1 MKLFISLA
9 LLSFL
14 YVGCGNKNAS
24 KPTGEPVTLAVN
36 YSEGDSKKFR
46 AQMDLEMEM
55 KVGSQAIPVEST
67 SIFDYTMNVDKDL
80 ENGGHLMSFK
90 YDRIQSKSGGVME
103 MKYDSNVEGSEESLL
118 GMQLAPL
125 VEPVI
130 SMKITKN
137 GNTSITGGTEQL
149 PEALKLQVEEA
160 MKSLSSASGFPEG
173 PVDNGDSWQD
183 RLTQQQGGVTVI
195 VDTTYTLLDMS
206 DGVATIEVKGK
217 MKGAMEGTVEG
228 RTKIDIASGW
238 LIEANSKTEAK
249 SDNKSGGVNMKVEM
263 NMSAKDA

>member
-1 MKLFISLA
+1 
-9 LLSFL
+9 
-14 YVGCGNKNAS
+14 
-24 KPTGEPVTLAVN
+24 
-36 YSEGDSKKFR
+36 
-46 AQMDLEMEM
+46 
-55 KVGSQAIPVEST
+55 
-67 SIFDYTMNVDKDL
+67 
-80 ENGGHLMSFK
+80 MSFK

-173 PVDNGDSWQD
+173 PVDNGDSWED
-183 RLTQQQGGVTVI
+183 TLTQQQGGVTVI
-195 VDTTYTLLDMS
+195 VDTSFGCKKRLMALIMVRFANLETCLL
-206 DGVATIEVKGK
+206 GVSLVRNTIEQYV
-217 MKGAMEGTVEG
+217 TLSV
-228 RTKIDIASGW
+228 
-238 LIEANSKTEAK
+238 LI
-249 SDNKSGGVNMKVEM
+249 
-263 NMSAKDA
+263 